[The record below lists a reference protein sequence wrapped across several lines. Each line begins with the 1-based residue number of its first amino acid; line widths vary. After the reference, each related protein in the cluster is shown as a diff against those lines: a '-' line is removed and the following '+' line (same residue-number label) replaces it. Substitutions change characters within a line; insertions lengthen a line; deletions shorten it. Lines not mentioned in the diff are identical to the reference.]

1 VKARKVILAAVLL
14 FAAGALTGVAV
25 SRIRTR
31 AAVRTD
37 FAQRSPL
44 PAIAWQRY
52 EFLRR
57 AQRDLKLTEE
67 QKARI
72 DGLVKASQ
80 ERFRALWEPI
90 APRARAEFESLRE
103 QIRTELTAEQQQRFD
118 ELLKKTE
125 KERRRQR
132 DGTNAPAGNR
142 PPRNP
147 PAP

>member
-1 VKARKVILAAVLL
+1 MKAWKVILAAVLL
-14 FAAGALTGVAV
+14 FAAGALTGAAV

-31 AAVRTD
+31 SAVRTEL
-37 FAQRSPL
+37 AQRAPL

-57 AQRDLKLTEE
+57 AQRDLKLTDE
-67 QKARI
+67 QKSRI

-90 APRARAEFESLRE
+90 APQSRAEFEALRE
-103 QIRTELTAEQQQRFD
+103 QIRSELTAEQQQRFD

>member
-1 VKARKVILAAVLL
+1 MKAWKAILAAVLL
-14 FAAGALTGVAV
+14 FAAGALTGAAV

-31 AAVRTD
+31 VAVRTEL
-37 FAQRSPL
+37 AQRSPL

-67 QKARI
+67 QKTRI

-90 APRARAEFESLRE
+90 APQSRAEFEALRE
-103 QIRTELTAEQQQRFD
+103 QIRTELMTEQQQRFD

-142 PPRNP
+142 APRGIP
-147 PAP
+147 TP